1 MYRGIYILSYPLSGI
16 SFIIGFI
23 FISFFSKQKQ
33 TDSYKV
39 LSVCLFF
46 ESIEYF
52 YILFL
57 LTSNPFYIINTRI
70 THNSYIFYQS
80 GTL

>member
-23 FISFFSKQKQ
+23 FISFFSKKKQ

-57 LTSNPFYIINTRI
+57 
-70 THNSYIFYQS
+70 
-80 GTL
+80 

>member
-57 LTSNPFYIINTRI
+57 
-70 THNSYIFYQS
+70 
-80 GTL
+80 